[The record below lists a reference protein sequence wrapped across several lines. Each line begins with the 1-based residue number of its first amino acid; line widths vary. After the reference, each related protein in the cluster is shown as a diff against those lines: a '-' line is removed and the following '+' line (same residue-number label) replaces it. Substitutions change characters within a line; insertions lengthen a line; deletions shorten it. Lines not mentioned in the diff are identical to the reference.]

1 MTPEET
7 LRERWGYGSFRPLQR
22 EAVDAALGGRDCL
35 VVLPTGGGKSLCYQ
49 IPAAMGRGLVLVVSP
64 LIALMDDQVAAAREA
79 GLSADALHSNLEA
92 DHRGAAYRRLAAG
105 QTQLL
110 YVSPER
116 LLVGDLLE
124 DLAPRLILAAVDE
137 AHCVSHWGH
146 EFRPEYRRL
155 AEVLDRFPKA
165 ARMALTA
172 TATPAVQDDIASQ
185 LGLRDP
191 ARLIGHP
198 DRPN

>member
-79 GLSADALHSNLEA
+79 GLAADALHSNLE
-92 DHRGAAYRRLAAG
+92 DGHRGNAYRRLSSG
-105 QTQLL
+105 RTQLL
-110 YVSPER
+110 YASPER
-116 LLVGDLLE
+116 LLAGGLAR
-124 DLAPRLILAAVDE
+124 DLAPRLALVAVDE

-146 EFRPEYRRL
+146 DFRPEYRRL
-155 AEVLDRFPKA
+155 LEV
-165 ARMALTA
+165 
-172 TATPAVQDDIASQ
+172 
-185 LGLRDP
+185 
-191 ARLIGHP
+191 
-198 DRPN
+198 